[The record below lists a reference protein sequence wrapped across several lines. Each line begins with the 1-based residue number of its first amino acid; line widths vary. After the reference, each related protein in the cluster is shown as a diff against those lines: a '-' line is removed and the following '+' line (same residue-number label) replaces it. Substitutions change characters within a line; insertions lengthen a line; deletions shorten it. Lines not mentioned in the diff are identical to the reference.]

1 MSAEPA
7 RRPEDE
13 EASAPAPDD
22 TARGAEAAPATAAA
36 QPAAQ
41 PDAPAPPAAS
51 APADAPAP
59 DEVIPPS
66 ADEPVP
72 NPDTTLTPDAAA
84 SAEAAAA
91 AEADPSADPASDPV
105 AAEAAAVTTD
115 VQTAETT
122 AEALATIDA
131 ASDPAAAEAKA
142 AEDAKAAADAKAER
156 RMARRRAVGGAVRT
170 VLTLVFGLALFVGG
184 IAIGNYIFAATRPA
198 PTGLTGDPGVTSQ
211 AAPPAAQEFIA
222 ALAVN
227 DADSIRSSLDQAP
240 HIDLTN
246 EMTKYGIQH
255 IDSVDVL
262 GTSVDGKRSATEILM
277 HYQREDGIPFAI
289 NLVILVNDG
298 KIEGF
303 R

>member
-13 EASAPAPDD
+13 EA
-22 TARGAEAAPATAAA
+22 T
-36 QPAAQ
+36 Q
-41 PDAPAPPAAS
+41 PDAPG
-51 APADAPAP
+51 P
-59 DEVIPPS
+59 DEVLPPT
-66 ADEPVP
+66 ADDPVP
-72 NPDTTLTPDAAA
+72 NPEASLTAEAAA

-91 AEADPSADPASDPV
+91 AEATPAEGSSLTTDTPADPV
-105 AAEAAAVTTD
+105 ASEAAVVTAD
-115 VQTAETT
+115 AQAADTT
-122 AEALATIDA
+122 SEALATIDA

-142 AEDAKAAADAKAER
+142 AEDAKAAADAKAAGDAKAER
-156 RMARRRAVGGAVRT
+156 RMARRRTVGGAIRT
-170 VLTLVFGLALFVGG
+170 ILTVVIGAVLLVGG
-184 IAIGNYIFAATRPA
+184 IAIGNYVFQATRPA
-198 PTGLTGDPGVTSQ
+198 PTSPASDPGVAAQ
-211 AAPPAAQEFIA
+211 DAPPAAKEFIA

-227 DADSIRSSLDQAP
+227 DADAIRSSLDQQP

-246 EMTKYGIQH
+246 EMTKYGIQN

-277 HYQREDGIPFAI
+277 HYVREDGIPFAI

>member
-13 EASAPAPDD
+13 EAAAPDP
-22 TARGAEAAPATAAA
+22 E
-36 QPAAQ
+36 
-41 PDAPAPPAAS
+41 DAPS
-51 APADAPAP
+51 P
-59 DEVIPPS
+59 DEVLPPA

-72 NPDTTLTPDAAA
+72 NPDASLTPEAAA

-91 AEADPSADPASDPV
+91 AEAIPAEGGTTNDTASDPV
-105 AAEAAAVTTD
+105 ASEASVVATDVAAAD
-115 VQTAETT
+115 TT

-142 AEDAKAAADAKAER
+142 AEDAKVAADAKAER
-156 RMARRRAVGGAVRT
+156 RMARRRAVGGAVKALLT
-170 VLTLVFGLALFVGG
+170 VVIGIVLLVGG
-184 IAIGNYIFAATRPA
+184 IAIGNYLFLATRSA
-198 PTGLTGDPGVTSQ
+198 PTALTSDPAVTAQ
-211 AAPPAAQEFIA
+211 DAPPAAKEFIA

-227 DADSIRSSLDQAP
+227 DADAIRSSLDHDP

-255 IDSVDVL
+255 VDSVDVL
-262 GTSVDGKRSATEILM
+262 GTSVDGTRSATEILM

>member
-13 EASAPAPDD
+13 EV
-22 TARGAEAAPATAAA
+22 AT
-36 QPAAQ
+36 PN
-41 PDAPAPPAAS
+41 PE
-51 APADAPAP
+51 DAPAP
-59 DEVIPPS
+59 DEVMPP
-66 ADEPVP
+66 AVNEPVP
-72 NPDTTLTPDAAA
+72 NPEMSDPEASLTPEAAA
-84 SAEAAAA
+84 SAESAAA
-91 AEADPSADPASDPV
+91 AEATPPEAAATSDTSTDPV
-105 AAEAAAVTTD
+105 ASEAAVVTTD
-115 VQTAETT
+115 AVAADTT

-131 ASDPAAAEAKA
+131 ATDPAAAEAKA

-156 RMARRRAVGGAVRT
+156 RMARRRAVGGAVKA
-170 VLTLVFGLALFVGG
+170 VLTVVIGIVLLVGG
-184 IAIGNYIFAATRPA
+184 IAIGNYLFLATRSA
-198 PTGLTGDPGVTSQ
+198 PTALTSDPAVTTQ
-211 AAPPAAQEFIA
+211 DAPPAAKEFIA

-227 DADSIRSSLDQAP
+227 DADAIRSSLDHDP

-255 IDSVDVL
+255 VDSVDVL

>member
-13 EASAPAPDD
+13 EV
-22 TARGAEAAPATAAA
+22 T
-36 QPAAQ
+36 QP
-41 PDAPAPPAAS
+41 
-51 APADAPAP
+51 DAPAP
-59 DEVIPPS
+59 DEVLPPT
-66 ADEPVP
+66 ADDPVP
-72 NPDTTLTPDAAA
+72 NPEASLTPEAAA

-91 AEADPSADPASDPV
+91 AEATPADGSSLTTDTPADPV
-105 AAEAAAVTTD
+105 ASEAAVVTAD
-115 VQTAETT
+115 AQAADTT

-142 AEDAKAAADAKAER
+142 AEDAKAAADARAMR
-156 RMARRRAVGGAVRT
+156 RMARRRTVGGAIKVILT
-170 VLTLVFGLALFVGG
+170 VVIGVVLLVGG
-184 IAIGNYIFAATRPA
+184 IAIGNYVFQATRPA
-198 PTGLTGDPGVTSQ
+198 PTSPTGDPGVAAQ
-211 AAPPAAQEFIA
+211 DAPPAAKEFIA

-227 DADSIRSSLDQAP
+227 DADAIRSSLDQQP

-246 EMTKYGIQH
+246 EMTKYGIQN

-277 HYQREDGIPFAI
+277 HYVREDGIPFAI

>member
-13 EASAPAPDD
+13 EATPPMVEQPTLEGATVDQADEP
-22 TARGAEAAPATAAA
+22 TAQRS
-36 QPAAQ
+36 AQ
-41 PDAPAPPAAS
+41 PDAPAP
-51 APADAPAP
+51 
-59 DEVIPPS
+59 DEILPPGV
-66 ADEPVP
+66 DQPVP
-72 NPDTTLTPDAAA
+72 NPETPLTAEAAA

-91 AEADPSADPASDPV
+91 AEATPAAPGSDAAGTAHTADDPV
-105 AAEAAAVTTD
+105 AAEAAAVTAGAQSAD
-115 VQTAETT
+115 TT

-142 AEDAKAAADAKAER
+142 AEEAKVAADAKAER
-156 RMARRRAVGGAVRT
+156 RMARRRAVGGAVKALLT
-170 VLTLVFGLALFVGG
+170 VVFGAVLFVGG
-184 IAIGNYIFAATRPA
+184 IALGNYVFHATRSA
-198 PTGLTGDPGVTSQ
+198 PTALSSEPDTNLQTP
-211 AAPPAAQEFIA
+211 PPAAQEFIS

-255 IDSVDVL
+255 VDSVDVL

>member
-13 EASAPAPDD
+13 EIAPPEASAEAGAP
-22 TARGAEAAPATAAA
+22 
-36 QPAAQ
+36 Q
-41 PDAPAPPAAS
+41 PDAPG
-51 APADAPAP
+51 P
-59 DEVIPPS
+59 DEVLPPN

-72 NPDTTLTPDAAA
+72 NPDASLTPEAAA

-91 AEADPSADPASDPV
+91 AEAHPAADAVAGGEPAATDPAATDPATADPAADDPI
-105 AAEAAAVTTD
+105 AAEAAVVASD
-115 VQTAETT
+115 VQTADTT

-142 AEDAKAAADAKAER
+142 AEDAKTAADAKAER
-156 RMARRRAVGGAVRT
+156 RMARRRAVGSAVKA
-170 VLTLVFGLALFVGG
+170 VLTVVFGVALFVGG
-184 IAIGNYIFAATRPA
+184 IALGNYVFAATRST
-198 PTGLTGDPGVTSQ
+198 PTALTSDPGVTSQ
-211 AAPPAAQEFIA
+211 AAPPAAQEFIS
-222 ALAVN
+222 ALSVN
-227 DADSIRSSLDQAP
+227 DADSIRSSLDQQP

-255 IDSVDVL
+255 VDSVDVL
-262 GTSVDGKRSATEILM
+262 GTTVDGPRSATEILM